1 MSSTRRGQVRA
12 ALLAA
17 SILVAAI
24 GQREAVIGWF
34 LGSRP
39 AAHAEGVR
47 YTCAMDPSV
56 VTGGPGACPICG
68 MALTPVTAAERASD
82 VIRLDAGDV
91 QRIGVRFAAA
101 ERRRLVKRIVGFGE
115 VVERKLEQKGVAQ
128 ADGTGSARVDAVV
141 YSDDASAVTA
151 GQAVAVTSPAL
162 PLTSFGGS
170 ITLVRPDA
178 EARTTQIE
186 VVVEDPGLLLQPGM
200 QAEVQ
205 IDVDL
210 GERLVVPAKAVIHAG
225 KKRIVFVDRGG
236 GKLEPRPL
244 RIGAQAGGLV
254 EVESGLTE
262 GERAI
267 VSGNFLVAAESRIRS
282 ASTLWTEGPALVP
295 TGRQKGSREDGQK
308 PAGEP
313 SGGRP

>member
-1 MSSTRRGQVRA
+1 
-12 ALLAA
+12 
-17 SILVAAI
+17 
-24 GQREAVIGWF
+24 
-34 LGSRP
+34 
-39 AAHAEGVR
+39 
-47 YTCAMDPSV
+47 
-56 VTGGPGACPICG
+56 
-68 MALTPVTAAERASD
+68 MANP
-82 VIRLDAGDV
+82 
-91 QRIGVRFAAA
+91 
-101 ERRRLVKRIVGFGE
+101 
-115 VVERKLEQKGVAQ
+115 
-128 ADGTGSARVDAVV
+128 
-141 YSDDASAVTA
+141 
-151 GQAVAVTSPAL
+151 
-162 PLTSFGGS
+162 
-170 ITLVRPDA
+170 
-178 EARTTQIE
+178 
-186 VVVEDPGLLLQPGM
+186 
-200 QAEVQ
+200 EVQ

-210 GERLVVPAKAVIHAG
+210 GERLVVPAKAVIYAG